1 MDSLVLCVDRDNDV
15 GQKVRIPGPIVGWKK
30 CLEVAQAL
38 ALVDPEDSDVNAI
51 YAAVKLAKKVDCEV
65 AVLTGDVRVG
75 VESDRKVAHQLD
87 EVLKKYKPRSVFLV
101 SDGAEDEQIIP
112 IIQSRV
118 PITSVQNVVVRQ
130 SQELEKA
137 YFTITNFLKEVGADP
152 QLSRMFFA
160 LPGVA
165 LVFLYIFG
173 LQAMLAIIGV
183 YLVIKGLGYEEAV
196 FEQASQFVHS
206 LSIERVSTLT
216 YMVAAIVF
224 VIAGA
229 YGFADY
235 QRTPID
241 LTNVGSSLDSAAIFI
256 LSSSS
261 LNLALIALVIAVLG
275 RITEDLMAKKFL
287 EIRRYLILLAF
298 FVLVKVVAT
307 SAASFLINE
316 EYGLGDFIREM
327 VVGVFAFAI
336 WVKFTKYLFVSEVE
350 RVQAVVDSYQGREVV
365 TADGTL
371 VGNVSKVLLSG
382 GEFAGIKVKRKK
394 YGRGDIVSAHDVI
407 VVRHR

>member
-51 YAAVKLAKKVDCEV
+51 YAAVKLAKRVESEV
-65 AVLTGDVRVG
+65 AILTGDVRVG
-75 VESDRKVAHQLD
+75 VESDRKVARQLD

-101 SDGAEDEQIIP
+101 SDGAEDDQVIP

-137 YFTITNFLKEVGADP
+137 YFTITNFLKEVSADP

-165 LVFLYIFG
+165 LVFLYFFG

-206 LSIERVSTLT
+206 LSIERISTLT

-224 VIAGA
+224 LIAGA

-235 QRTPID
+235 QRTPINWS
-241 LTNVGSSLDSAAIFI
+241 NVGSGLDSAAIFA

-261 LNLALIALVIAVLG
+261 INLALIALVIAVLG
-275 RITEDLMAKKFL
+275 RITEDLMGKKFL

-307 SAASFLINE
+307 SAASFLIKE
-316 EYGLGDFIREM
+316 EYGLGHFIREM

-336 WVKFTKYLFVSEVE
+336 WVKFTKYLFVSELE

-394 YGRGDIVSAHDVI
+394 YGRADIVSAHDVI